1 MSEEELYLKFK
12 RNWFLLLL
20 VLFFSIF
27 YLNYIFLETADLG
40 RHIVNGRE
48 ILAGNTA
55 MLSKNYYSYS
65 QPDFEFPNHHWLFG
79 VVAYLIEQTLGFSG
93 LTLFNFLMYTGAF
106 SLAVL
111 VAKKKSS
118 PKFALVAG
126 LIAIPYITNRTE
138 VRPESISLFLF
149 SYFVFAADYLNG
161 LIKNATGLG
170 RLLKKPMVIVAL
182 VSVFI
187 SQIIWTN
194 THLFFIFGPLIFGLY
209 FLENFWAGFSE
220 KKSLRKLLDL
230 NFAAK
235 FFLVLA
241 LGLFASTVLNPHG
254 VSGSLSPFHIFD
266 NYAYRVAENQAT
278 WFMIKIKNDV
288 TKHLYFIVI
297 AVFGLLTF
305 TPQLLKKK
313 FNLKSLSLASVL
325 LFLIFAVGTQVIVRI
340 CSFFGIVLVP
350 FLAQNFGQITKIHK
364 KSITKLFENSLFL
377 MVSSPLVI
385 GVIVFLLYKNLL
397 FPPIANIGL
406 GLAPGSNMSAQ
417 FFKQANLSGPIFNNY
432 DIGGYLIYNLFPNQK
447 VFLDNRPE
455 SYSSDFIKNEYIAA
469 NEKEDD
475 WQKISEKY
483 GFETIFYYRLDAT
496 NWAASFLNRRIQDEN
511 WVPVYVDSMV
521 LIFVKNNKKNQ
532 EIIEKFALPQE
543 MFVYREL

>member
-20 VLFFSIF
+20 VLFFSVF
-27 YLNYIFLETADLG
+27 YLSYIILETADLG

-48 ILAGNTA
+48 ILAGNYE
-55 MLSKNYYSYS
+55 MLSKNFYSYS

-79 VVAYLIEQTLGFSG
+79 VVAYLIEQTLGFPG

-106 SLAVL
+106 SLAVFL
-111 VAKKKSS
+111 AKKKSS
-118 PKFALVAG
+118 PKLAVVAG

-161 LIKNATGLG
+161 LIKNAKSLG
-170 RLLKKPMVIVAL
+170 QIFQKPMVIVAIA
-182 VSVFI
+182 SVFV

-209 FLENFWAGFSE
+209 FLENFWAYFIE
-220 KKSLRKLLDL
+220 KKSLRKSLGLS
-230 NFAAK
+230 FATK

-241 LGLFASTVLNPHG
+241 LGLFASTVINPHG
-254 VSGSLSPFHIFD
+254 VSGILSPFHIFD

-278 WFMIKIKNDV
+278 WFMIKIQNNV
-288 TKHLYFIVI
+288 AKHLYFIVM
-297 AVFGLLTF
+297 AVLGLFTF
-305 TPQLLKKK
+305 APQLLKKK
-313 FNLKSLSLASVL
+313 LTLKSLSLALFL
-325 LFLIFAVGTQVIVRI
+325 LFLIFAVGTQVIVRLG
-340 CSFFGIVLVP
+340 SFFGIVLIPV
-350 FLAQNFGQITKIHK
+350 LAQNFGQIYKAHK
-364 KSITKLFENSLFL
+364 KLILKLFNNSLFL

-385 GVIVFLLYKNLL
+385 GVVVFMLYKNLL

-417 FFKQANLSGPIFNNY
+417 FFKQAKLSGPIFNNY
-432 DIGGYLIYNLFPNQK
+432 DIGGYLIYNLFPDEK

-455 SYSSDFIKNEYIAA
+455 SYSSDFINNEYIAA
-469 NEKEDD
+469 NKNEDD
-475 WQKISEKY
+475 WQRVSEKY
-483 GFETIFYYRLDAT
+483 QFETIFYYRLDAT
-496 NWAASFLNRRIQDEN
+496 DWAASFLNRRIQDEN
-511 WVPVYVDSMV
+511 WVPVYVDSFV
-521 LIFVKNNKKNQ
+521 LIFVKNNQENQ
-532 EIIEKFALPQE
+532 EIIEKYQLPQE